1 MHLDGTGECQYISS
15 GEIGGMEIMK
25 LIPGGPP
32 VLECISCTSGL
43 FLSFLLLKATG
54 GIGEA
59 HGSPEKSE
67 NDNS

>member
-1 MHLDGTGECQYISS
+1 
-15 GEIGGMEIMK
+15 MK